1 MEINDILKN
10 TDTKDLKKLIS
21 LLQVLVDLNS
31 DDESEEPEVETKPK
45 KITKAKTSTRTNT
58 TKKNKKQPEFIN
70 KFLDM
75 PEKDMHKDD
84 AGIDKKLNV
93 HPPVVRTRD
102 FDPIQVVCRICN
114 KTEMIPPSL
123 VESVSRYK
131 CNNCAKNPG

>member
-1 MEINDILKN
+1 MEINDLFKN
-10 TDTKDLKKLIS
+10 TNSKDIKKLIA
-21 LLQVLVDLNS
+21 LLQVLADAS
-31 DDESEEPEVETKPK
+31 EDEPEQDESEEKPK
-45 KITKAKTSTRTNT
+45 KVARSKKSTVTKT
-58 TKKNKKQPEFIN
+58 TGRKDKKESKFVN

-84 AGIDKKLNV
+84 ANVDKKLNV
-93 HPPVVRTRD
+93 HPPVARSRD
-102 FDPIQVVCRICN
+102 FDPVQVVCRVCN

>member
-1 MEINDILKN
+1 MEINDLFKN
-10 TDTKDLKKLIS
+10 TNSKDIKKLIA
-21 LLQVLVDLNS
+21 LLQVLADAT
-31 DDESEEPEVETKPK
+31 DDGSEEDEPEEKPK
-45 KITKAKTSTRTNT
+45 KIAKSKKSTETRTPSR
-58 TKKNKKQPEFIN
+58 KGKKQPEFVN

-84 AGIDKKLNV
+84 AGLDKKLSV
-93 HPPVVRTRD
+93 HPPVARTRD
-102 FDPIQVVCRICN
+102 FDPVQVVCRVCN